1 MRRSIPSDCTLSRLN
16 ATDFHLRSGL
26 CGASQFVRRPPER
39 AVRSSGR
46 TYRSPVS
53 TVKSRPPVT
62 ILRCM
67 KKSAGFTIIEL
78 MITIVVLGIALA
90 FAVPNMQQFIMSNRL
105 TSQLNLLAS
114 NLALAR
120 NEAVKQNAR
129 VVICATTD
137 GESCEEE
144 GVAWDDGW
152 IVFVDRDADLTPD
165 ELDDDACEEGATEG
179 DCLLIN
185 QSALSGPNVLTPGA
199 GIPGLLSYDGSG
211 AAFCSVD
218 AGDANTPCASAD
230 TFFTLCDPR
239 GAAHARA
246 LAISNTGRTS
256 ILTKAPNGDAL
267 SCGE

>member
-1 MRRSIPSDCTLSRLN
+1 
-16 ATDFHLRSGL
+16 
-26 CGASQFVRRPPER
+26 
-39 AVRSSGR
+39 
-46 TYRSPVS
+46 
-53 TVKSRPPVT
+53 
-62 ILRCM
+62 M

-137 GESCEEE
+137 GESCEDE

-165 ELDDDACEEGATEG
+165 ELDDAACAEGATAADG

-185 QSALSGPNVLTPGA
+185 QSALSGPNVLTPGE

-218 AGDANTPCASAD
+218 ADDANTPCASAD

-239 GAAHARA
+239 GAEHARA

>member
-1 MRRSIPSDCTLSRLN
+1 
-16 ATDFHLRSGL
+16 
-26 CGASQFVRRPPER
+26 
-39 AVRSSGR
+39 
-46 TYRSPVS
+46 
-53 TVKSRPPVT
+53 
-62 ILRCM
+62 M

-129 VVICATTD
+129 VIICATTD
-137 GESCEEE
+137 GESCADE
-144 GVAWDDGW
+144 GASWEDGW
-152 IVFVDRDADLTPD
+152 IVFVDRDSDLTPGDLD
-165 ELDDDACEEGATEG
+165 EAACAEGATEG

-185 QSALSGPNVLTPGA
+185 QSALSGPNVLTPGD

-211 AAFCSVD
+211 AAFCSAD
-218 AGDANTPCASAD
+218 ADAANEPCDSSD